1 MSNPAAFVHIDLAGQ
16 ARLVGRLWIRT
27 ARGKESAS
35 FEFDPSW
42 IADPVHYAL
51 GPALPPTEG
60 SFHSGDGRAMFGAL
74 GDSTPDRW
82 GRKLITRNEA
92 HRARARGQTPRAP
105 REIDFLLGVTDVV
118 RQGALRFTKVSDGPF
133 IAEGGAN
140 QVPPLINLGELLD
153 AARALED
160 DPDSAEADNAARL
173 LLAPGSSLGGARAK
187 ASVRDRD
194 GALAIAKF
202 PERKDALDAVRWEG
216 VMLTLAERAGITV
229 PKARI
234 EMVGDT
240 PVLLVQRFDR
250 EGNIRVPF
258 LSAMS
263 LLDAGD
269 GESRSYV
276 EIVDALR
283 RVASRASED
292 GPQLWRRLAFN
303 ILASNFDDHLRN
315 HAVIY
320 DGMGWRLSP
329 AYDLNPVP
337 QSVKDR
343 LLTTAINIDE
353 DTTASIDL
361 AIHASDEFLL
371 SRDEAKVIAGEVAKS
386 IAPWRDDAARVGI
399 RAGEIER
406 VESAFEHA
414 DAELARRW
422 A

>member
-1 MSNPAAFVHIDLAGQ
+1 MSG
-16 ARLVGRLWIRT
+16 
-27 ARGKESAS
+27 
-35 FEFDPSW
+35 
-42 IADPVHYAL
+42 
-51 GPALPPTEG
+51 
-60 SFHSGDGRAMFGAL
+60 
-74 GDSTPDRW
+74 
-82 GRKLITRNEA
+82 
-92 HRARARGQTPRAP
+92 
-105 REIDFLLGVTDVV
+105 
-118 RQGALRFTKVSDGPF
+118 GPF

-216 VMLTLAERAGITV
+216 VMLTLADRAGITV

-406 VESAFEHA
+406 VESAFEHS